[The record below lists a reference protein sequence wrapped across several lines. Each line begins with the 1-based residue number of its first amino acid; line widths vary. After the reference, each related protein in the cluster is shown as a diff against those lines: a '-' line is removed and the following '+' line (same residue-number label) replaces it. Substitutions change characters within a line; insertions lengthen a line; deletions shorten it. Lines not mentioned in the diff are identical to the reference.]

1 MNHATYLREKLEIN
15 LKNYTINFYTRR
27 KMLTLIKVEY
37 RQGEGIFH
45 RQPYNKPPRL
55 ALLAALESSA
65 RVQSNASSGSLVLR
79 LNEKRRNERKLPE
92 NKLTI

>member
-27 KMLTLIKVEY
+27 EMLTLIKVEY

-45 RQPYNKPPRL
+45 RQPYNKQPRL
-55 ALLAALESSA
+55 ALLAALESSTN
-65 RVQSNASSGSLVLR
+65 VS
-79 LNEKRRNERKLPE
+79 E
-92 NKLTI
+92 